1 MKKTILYIIDSL
13 NGIGG
18 AEIMMV
24 SPLKEVHKTYNIIVV
39 TLKPGN
45 VFDTM
50 GFICDKQYCLHL
62 NSKKEIF
69 SAVAKLKKIISE
81 NKVDLIHSFL
91 YWSVVIAR
99 LACGK
104 KTIHIFSLAT
114 IMSKHIY
121 KDKWYSRYTL
131 LIDKITY
138 KKNQI
143 VISPTKE
150 VLHDFEKHI
159 GIKGRKKILHNFV
172 SDEFFN
178 NQLNYKSPS
187 GKLKLVAVG
196 NLKKV
201 KNYQLLIDAFR
212 LQNNENVSLDIYG
225 YGILENSIRD
235 QISKY
240 GLSIRLMG
248 THEKIYNVLHL
259 YDAFVMPSLHEGFGI
274 SAAEAMAAGLP
285 LILSDIKTFREITHN
300 NALFFNPTQPE
311 SFQLLVNSIL
321 EGRTKMEE
329 LSEKGK
335 KIAKEN
341 YTREKYIT
349 GILELYID
357 VLK

>member
-13 NGIGG
+13 DGIGG

-45 VFDTM
+45 VFENL
-50 GFICDKQYCLHL
+50 GFICDKQYCVHL
-62 NSKKEIF
+62 NSRKNIL
-69 SAVAKLKKIISE
+69 SAVAQLKKIIIE

-104 KTIHIFSLAT
+104 KVIHIFSLAT
-114 IMSKHIY
+114 IMSEHIY
-121 KDKWYSRYTL
+121 KDKWYSRYTQ

-150 VLHDFEKHI
+150 VLYDFEKYI
-159 GIKGRKKILHNFV
+159 GIKGRKKILYNFV

-178 NQLNYKSPS
+178 DQINYKCPS

-212 LQNNENVSLDIYG
+212 LQNNKNVSLDIYG
-225 YGILENSIRD
+225 YGVLENSIRD
-235 QISKY
+235 QITKY
-240 GLSIRLMG
+240 ELPIQLMG
-248 THEKIYNVLHL
+248 SHDKIYSVLNL

-300 NALFFNPTQPE
+300 NALFFNPIRPE
-311 SFQLLVNSIL
+311 SFQLLINSIL
-321 EGRTKMEE
+321 EGEIKMEE

-349 GILELYID
+349 GLLELYND
-357 VLK
+357 VLQ